1 MTVLK
6 GILITLALPPVG
18 FLCLAILGLL
28 IVRLKRRAGRALV
41 CIGLAG
47 LTLLA
52 LPLFSD
58 LLIAAL
64 EQDLPLKPPPDAMP
78 QAIVILGGDLTR
90 TAGIQ
95 QVVPGS
101 LTLDR
106 LRAGVTLYRKTG
118 LPILVTGG
126 TVQPDKPA
134 VATVMA
140 DSLRNDFQVRV
151 AWVEDASEDT
161 WQNAAFS
168 ADMLRKQGIRSVYV
182 VTQGWHMRRAMLA
195 FRHAGLIATAAPTSL
210 DVPIDPIVWDFLP
223 RASAWGWSY
232 YALHEWIGCAWYAL
246 R

>member
-1 MTVLK
+1 VLK
-6 GILITLALPPVG
+6 AILITLAVPPVG

-28 IVRLKRRAGRALV
+28 IVRWRRRGGRALI

-58 LLIAAL
+58 LLIVAL
-64 EQDLPLKPPPDAMP
+64 EQNLPLEPPPDAMP

-90 TAGIQ
+90 TADPPNVI
-95 QVVPGS
+95 PGF
-101 LTLDR
+101 LTVDR
-106 LRAGVTLYRKTG
+106 MRAGVALYRRTG

-126 TVQPDKPA
+126 TVQPHHPP
-134 VATVMA
+134 VAAVMA
-140 DSLRNDFQVRV
+140 DSLRDDFQVPV
-151 AWVEDASEDT
+151 TWVEDASEDT

-168 ADMLRKQGIRSVYV
+168 ADILRKQGIRSVYV

-195 FRHAGLIATAAPTSL
+195 FRRAGLIATAVPTSMEI
-210 DVPIDPIVWDFLP
+210 PIDPIVWDFLP

-232 YALHEWIGCAWYAL
+232 YALHEWIGCAWYAI